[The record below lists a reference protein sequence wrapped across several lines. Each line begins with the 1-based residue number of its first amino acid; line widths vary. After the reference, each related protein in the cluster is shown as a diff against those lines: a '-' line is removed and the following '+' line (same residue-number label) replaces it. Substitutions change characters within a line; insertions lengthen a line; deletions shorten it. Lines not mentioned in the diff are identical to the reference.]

1 MRTRGCDQAFQHS
14 DQPDRPQC
22 LSEGQVHRN
31 MSVNK
36 RQISKEKK
44 LTLLL
49 LCWLF
54 GLFGVHRFY
63 TGKYITGGLQL
74 LTWGVAGILSLSK
87 SEILTAIPIGLLL
100 LGWIVDVMLIIMGKF
115 TDKEGLPIV
124 DWV

>member
-1 MRTRGCDQAFQHS
+1 
-14 DQPDRPQC
+14 
-22 LSEGQVHRN
+22 